1 VIRRIAVALGL
12 ALAVAVAG
20 AALADDPGGAQQ
32 LAADADAQAKAG
44 DYLRAGVLFRRAYA
58 LDDRA
63 EYQCNAGI
71 AYWKARALTG
81 AQLYLTMC
89 LDRGSHLD
97 AKRVKSM
104 RAVLD
109 AVEDKLRQGDYGPVD
124 LAASP
129 RSAEVYID
137 VLGDDVAFVGA
148 RVVWLPFGDHVVRVR
163 AGGYDALEQTIRVES
178 RTPTKVEI
186 RLEPHAEPEPP
197 DAGVP
202 VVPLA
207 PDAAPEPVF
216 DNGPKTP
223 DEPDPYLDDAPAPS
237 GFSKRVAIGATAAT
251 GALAIA
257 SGVFY
262 LSARSAADEAGALE
276 QEEGYDAA
284 REKASRLRG
293 ITYGLYVG
301 TAVAAGV
308 SIYLWTHLAPEA
320 PVQVGAGVQGGGGAV
335 WLQGTF

>member
-1 VIRRIAVALGL
+1 VIRRIAVALAL
-12 ALAVAVAG
+12 ALAVAVTG

-97 AKRVKSM
+97 AKLVKSM

-124 LAASP
+124 LSASP

-163 AGGYDALEQTIRVES
+163 AGGYDPLEQTIRVEA
-178 RTPTKVEI
+178 RTPKRVEVT
-186 RLEPHAEPEPP
+186 LQPHVEPPPPPP

-202 VVPLA
+202 EIA
-207 PDAAPEPVF
+207 PDATPEPVF

-223 DEPDPYLDDAPAPS
+223 DPPVDETPRPS
-237 GFSKRVAIGATAAT
+237 GFSRRTAYVATAAT
-251 GALAIA
+251 GALGVA
-257 SGVFY
+257 SLVFY
-262 LSARSAADEAGALE
+262 VAAKRAADDAGALE
-276 QEEGYDAA
+276 PGDEYDDA
-284 REKASRLRG
+284 RAKASRLRG

-301 TAVAAGV
+301 TAVLAGV
-308 SIYLWTHLAPEA
+308 SVYLWTHLAPES
-320 PVQVGAGVQGGGGAV
+320 PVQVGAGVDGDGAAV
-335 WLQGTF
+335 WLQRSF